1 METQKSPNSQSNL
14 KKNELEES
22 TSLTSD
28 HIIKLEALRHY
39 GTGTKTAI
47 GTNVF
52 HWSIFV

>member
-1 METQKSPNSQSNL
+1 METQQSQTAKAIL
-14 KKNELEES
+14 RRMELEES

-52 HWSIFV
+52 HWFIFV